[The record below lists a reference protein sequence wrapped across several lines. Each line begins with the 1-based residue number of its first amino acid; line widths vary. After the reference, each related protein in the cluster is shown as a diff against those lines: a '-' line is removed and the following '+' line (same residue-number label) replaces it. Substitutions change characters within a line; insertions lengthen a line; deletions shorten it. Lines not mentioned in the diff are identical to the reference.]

1 MWLSHIDVMEYD
13 ICKDLYEL
21 REIKLANTS
30 LRGHTI
36 ETNDIFPFLFRA
48 TKLYQAAITV
58 SQRETRK
65 SDNDLFGV
73 IH

>member
-1 MWLSHIDVMEYD
+1 MEYD

-21 REIKLANTS
+21 RETKLANTG

-36 ETNDIFPFLFRA
+36 ETNDVFSFLFRA

-58 SQRETRK
+58 SQREKRK